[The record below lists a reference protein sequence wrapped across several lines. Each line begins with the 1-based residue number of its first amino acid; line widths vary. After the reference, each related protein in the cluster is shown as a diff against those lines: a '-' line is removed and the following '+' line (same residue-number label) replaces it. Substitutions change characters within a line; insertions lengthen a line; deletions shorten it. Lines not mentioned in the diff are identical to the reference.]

1 MKTFNYVSDMPVLE
15 PLVVQ
20 EIDNKRF
27 YISPN
32 TGNKLPSVTTI
43 LGHFGKEGIQK
54 WIDRVGVDAAT
65 KIKNRAST
73 RGTKFHVMMEKYI
86 GNDKTL
92 FEGVMPD
99 MKQAFRDAEKTL
111 DKIDNIRYIEAQ
123 LWSEKLGTA
132 GRTDV
137 IGDYDGVLS
146 VIDFKTSLRE
156 KKESYIQNYF
166 EQGTAY
172 AEMYEERVGE
182 PIEQIVIII
191 SVDGLDYP
199 QVFIKNKKDH
209 IENLMSKISAY
220 KKEFFHVS

>member
-1 MKTFNYVSDMPVLE
+1 
-15 PLVVQ
+15 
-20 EIDNKRF
+20 
-27 YISPN
+27 
-32 TGNKLPSVTTI
+32 
-43 LGHFGKEGIQK
+43 
-54 WIDRVGVDAAT
+54 
-65 KIKNRAST
+65 
-73 RGTKFHVMMEKYI
+73 
-86 GNDKTL
+86 
-92 FEGVMPD
+92 
-99 MKQAFRDAEKTL
+99 MKQAFRDAEETL
-111 DKIDNIRYIEAQ
+111 DKIDNIHYIEAQ

-172 AEMYEERVGE
+172 AEMYEERVGK
-182 PIEQIVIII
+182 PIDQIVIII

-209 IENLMSKISAY
+209 IENLMSKILAY